1 MITIGIDIG
10 STYTKYCIK
19 CGDDMKLFMERTPV
33 KQKEYF
39 DARLKELLAEFPDAT
54 TVSCGYGQHN
64 IGSHAQISELSALA
78 EGAALMAPDNNV
90 ILDIG
95 GQDTKIIV
103 RDGTKLKEFFVN
115 DKCAAGCGIFAIN
128 TLNQLGFAYED
139 IDLRGGEEPSFKLS
153 STCAVFAQT
162 EIVSLLAK
170 GTEPSDIMTAV
181 IWQIL
186 EQSKVLLRKVRYDSI
201 ALSGGLT
208 LIKDIDK
215 CASKT
220 YGADVVIPDNSAYL
234 SAIGAA
240 LYAERM

>member
-1 MITIGIDIG
+1 MISIGIDIG

-19 CGDDMKLFMERTPV
+19 GGADMRLFMERTPV
-33 KQKEYF
+33 RQKEYF
-39 DARLKELLAEFPDAT
+39 DKKLLELMNEYPDAKV
-54 TVSCGYGQHN
+54 VSCGYGQHN
-64 IGSHAQISELSALA
+64 VDSSAAISELAALA
-78 EGAALMAPDNNV
+78 EGASLMAPGNNV

-103 RDGTKLKEFFVN
+103 RDGPKLKEFFVN

-128 TLNQLGFAYED
+128 TLNQLGYTFED
-139 IDLRGGEEPSFKLS
+139 IDLHGGEEPKIELS

-170 GTEPSDIMTAV
+170 GTDPSDIMTAV

-220 YGADVVIPDNSAYL
+220 YGTDVVIPDNSAYL

-240 LYAERM
+240 LYAEN